1 MGLGYSK
8 ANHKVTK
15 VTPMQS
21 HVNHSKAS
29 MADRELGGMMETR
42 TVRSL
47 DALPQIHSTYERQL
61 PPLRETLHGRCSA
74 VPRPISFDIEMGNEE
89 TSIIKRHPPRR
100 LQRLEPVD
108 LPTILASE
116 KLLNK
121 ADQTTKGLVSSAQPD
136 KHTSGRRQ
144 HLHKMQMLEL
154 NRKRQEMKQMQAQ
167 AELRRNIHRDAR
179 INKQKMKEL
188 KAKKVRENVHR
199 NNVDDEFIT
208 VEHDET
214 FNFHHGSSWNG
225 DTSEQCDTP
234 EFYRSKNS
242 KLELWLMKHRSG
254 NEIICDSSSD
264 ESLDSCEREDKKIHH
279 RPPLIRT
286 KTERIPTFDEF
297 FDQDF

>member
-8 ANHKVTK
+8 TTHKLTK
-15 VTPMQS
+15 VAPMQT
-21 HVNHSKAS
+21 HGNHSTACL
-29 MADRELGGMMETR
+29 ADSGMLETR
-42 TVRSL
+42 IARSL
-47 DALPQIHSTYERQL
+47 DVQQIQSSYERQL

-74 VPRPISFDIEMGNEE
+74 VPRPISFDIQLGNEE

-121 ADQTTKGLVSSAQPD
+121 ADQTAKGLDSSAQPA
-136 KHTSGRRQ
+136 KHMPRRRQ

-154 NRKRQEMKQMQAQ
+154 NQKRQEMKQLQAQ
-167 AELRRNIHRDAR
+167 AELRRKIHRDAR
-179 INKQKMKEL
+179 INKQKMREL
-188 KAKKVRENVHR
+188 KARKVRENVHR
-199 NNVDDEFIT
+199 NNVEDGFIT
-208 VEHDET
+208 VEHDDT
-214 FNFHHGSSWNG
+214 FNLHHGSPWNG

-234 EFYRSKNS
+234 EFYRSENS
-242 KLELWLMKHRSG
+242 KLELWLMKHRPG

-264 ESLDSCEREDKKIHH
+264 ESQDSWGRDDKKIHH
-279 RPPLIRT
+279 RPPLTRT

-297 FDQDF
+297 FDQDV